1 VANTRRHRRGLSTV
15 IGAVF
20 MILVTVGA
28 LNVVLWTLQQQNRVA
43 ESLIEKSNS
52 NLNKLNEDIE
62 ISNVRVDGDKLNMT
76 VTNTGGA
83 AATIKS
89 VYIIN
94 ETASEQYRYDL
105 DLVVDGRESQ
115 KDVGQT
121 LPLII
126 KDDTRYSVRLITESG
141 NTVTT
146 NISPLSAVA
155 FPMQLYLIPP
165 TPTPGEN
172 ITALFA
178 VTNNLTDSE
187 LAGDVDLKLYYS
199 LGCTPSPEAC
209 YVEKHVEPVSNITTI
224 GKGNTALFKWVF
236 EVKAPDETYITF
248 NASLANAR
256 EGNYEIEKAL
266 IKVVDTAQ
274 TSFASEIVVSSS
286 LVQKP
291 ELFLMLPNP
300 FGDSSDQG
308 LVGVVVANPTG
319 NTMTVSRIVINT
331 YSSKPTGA
339 GGNELL
345 PSPCTTDITQV
356 YPTSGWSCPHA
367 NMIEWKD
374 IDTPEPIEGLEAQTF
389 LLKIKPD
396 DISDPEPA
404 FTVAV
409 AVFTNL
415 GQFTKIGYSGGMDSN
430 SLSLA
435 NVYMTDS
442 IDAGEVVQDSHIL
455 GNVSNLEPGVTRR
468 FNVTVADLDASSSTY
483 IDDGTKLIINVPRG
497 FTGVTVQ
504 SYTGFNL
511 PQVVPYGDGTT
522 QIIATLS
529 QDVGDQGSKEGKTI
543 SFDAVPPIPDPV
555 AQRIYILYALLDGTA
570 DSTGVN
576 GATDFSVGAI
586 AEMALVVN
594 ES

>member
-1 VANTRRHRRGLSTV
+1 
-15 IGAVF
+15 
-20 MILVTVGA
+20 MILVTIGA
-28 LNVVLWTLQQQNRVA
+28 LNVVLWTMQQQNRVA

-52 NLNKLNEDIE
+52 SLSKLNEEID
-62 ISNVRVDGDKLNMT
+62 ISNVRIDGNKLNMT
-76 VTNTGGA
+76 VTNVGGA
-83 AATIKS
+83 AATLKAI
-89 VYIIN
+89 YIVN
-94 ETASEQYRYDL
+94 ETANEQYRYDL
-105 DLVVDGRESQ
+105 DLVVDGRESL
-115 KDVGQT
+115 KDVGQGIA
-121 LPLII
+121 LIV
-126 KDDTRYSVRLITESG
+126 KDDTEYSIRLITESG

-146 NISPLSAVA
+146 SLTPLSTVA

-199 LGCTPSPEAC
+199 LPCTPSPETC
-209 YVEKHVEPVSNITTI
+209 YVDKHVEPASNITTI
-224 GKGNTALFKWVF
+224 AKGNTALFKWVF

-248 NASLANAR
+248 NASLANAKQ
-256 EGNYEIEKAL
+256 GNYELEKAL

-291 ELFLMLPNP
+291 EIFLIVPNP
-300 FGDSSDQG
+300 FGDSSDKG
-308 LVGVVVANPTG
+308 LVGVVVANPTE
-319 NTMTVSRIVINT
+319 NTMTVSRIVVNT

-339 GGNELL
+339 GGNEML
-345 PSPCTTDITQV
+345 PSPCTSDITQV

-367 NMIEWKD
+367 NMIEWKN
-374 IDTPEPIEGLEAQTF
+374 IATPESIGGLEAQSFF
-389 LLKIKPD
+389 LRIKPD

-415 GQFTKIGYSGGMDSN
+415 GQFTKIGYSAGMDSN
-430 SLSLA
+430 NLSLA
-435 NVYMTDS
+435 NVYMTDTT
-442 IDAGEVVQDSHIL
+442 DQGEAVQNSHIF
-455 GNVSNLEPGVTRR
+455 GNVSNLEPGVVKR
-468 FNVTVADLDASSSTY
+468 FNVTVADLDTTTTTH
-483 IDDGTKLIINVPRG
+483 IDSGTKLIVNVPRG

-504 SYTGFNL
+504 SYTGFNV

-529 QDVGDQGSKEGKTI
+529 VDVGDQGSAEAKVL
-543 SFDAVPPIPDPV
+543 SFDATPPIPDPA

-576 GATDFSVGAI
+576 GATDFSVGAV